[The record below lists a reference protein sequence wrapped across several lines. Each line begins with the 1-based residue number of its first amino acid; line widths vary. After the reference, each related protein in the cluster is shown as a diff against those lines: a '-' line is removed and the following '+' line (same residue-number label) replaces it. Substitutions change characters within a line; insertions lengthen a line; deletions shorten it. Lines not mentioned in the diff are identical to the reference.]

1 MDRNRLSRDRP
12 MSSDAIVTLT
22 DLPAWIA
29 RQVTETNDGE
39 AVVAGLGRS
48 LVAAG
53 IPVRLVGFGTR
64 SLSTVHRGVLL
75 SWRPGTA
82 VEHVFALHGDTEPER
97 SPIGAA
103 IDSKR
108 SFIRW
113 DLARDAECDRLPALV
128 RLREEGC
135 SEYLLDVVD
144 FPAGTDLRGVG
155 LFYVTDRPGGFTE
168 GDVAILRGLREVFSL
183 AVLRFSLSYALQNLL
198 EAYVGPRTA
207 PLVLN
212 GRVRRGEG
220 ELVSA
225 AILLADLKGFTALAD
240 RAEPH
245 RLVGWLDEHLDALG
259 REVAH
264 HGGEI
269 FKFTGDGFI
278 AAFRAEDAAAAP
290 CAACMAA
297 LAAARAGLAH
307 NRDLKA
313 PRREADAPWLAA
325 DLALH
330 YGQVVYGNIGTA
342 DRLDFTA
349 IGRAVNEASRI
360 EALCD
365 ATGRNLLMSDS
376 FARRCPGGLIDLG
389 SFPLRGVALHQR
401 LWTVPEA

>member
-1 MDRNRLSRDRP
+1 
-12 MSSDAIVTLT
+12 MSSDAIVPLA

-39 AVVAGLGRS
+39 AVVADVGRS
-48 LVAAG
+48 LAAAG

-75 SWRPGTA
+75 SWRPGSDE
-82 VEHVFALHGDTEPER
+82 VEHVFALHGDTELER

-103 IDSKR
+103 IDSQR
-108 SFIRW
+108 SFVRW
-113 DLARDAECDRLPALV
+113 NLARDAECDTLPALV

-135 SEYLLDVVD
+135 SEYLLDIVN
-144 FPAGTDLRGVG
+144 FPPGTDLSGVG
-155 LFYVTDRPGGFTE
+155 LFYATDRPGGFTAA
-168 GDVAILRGLREVFSL
+168 DVAVLLGLREVFSL

-198 EAYVGPRTA
+198 EAYIGPRTA

-220 ELVSA
+220 ELISA

-240 RAEPH
+240 RADPH

-264 HGGEI
+264 YGGEI

-278 AAFRAEDAAAAP
+278 AAFPAEDAGSIP
-290 CAACMAA
+290 CAACTAA

-307 NRDLKA
+307 NRALEA
-313 PRREADAPWLAA
+313 PRRGTGQPWLAA

-330 YGQVVYGNIGTA
+330 YGQVVYGNIGTP

-365 ATGRNLLMSDS
+365 LTGRNLLMSDS
-376 FARRCPGGLIDLG
+376 FARRCPDDLIDLG
-389 SFPLRGVALHQR
+389 SFPLRGVARPQR
-401 LWTVPEA
+401 LWTVAEA